1 MTDPSFLDR
10 LEQIVCSRIVD
21 APEDSYT
28 AKLAQRGILA
38 AAQKLGEEGVE
49 LALAAAAQSDNEVRD
64 EAADLLF
71 HLLVVLAMR
80 GIPLASVVE
89 TLAQRHQVRT
99 LR

>member
-1 MTDPSFLDR
+1 MTDTAFLDR
-10 LEQIVCSRIVD
+10 LEGIVCSRIRD

-49 LALAAAAQSDNEVRD
+49 LALAAAAQSDSEVRD

-80 GIPLASVVE
+80 GIPLASVIE
-89 TLAQRHQVRT
+89 TLRHRHHAGNVK
-99 LR
+99 